1 MISLQLCVLYE
12 SNYIKNI
19 LLSNESKCEPYFQA
33 TQKVQKFFFIF
44 PKKKIFLNLP
54 DVKIGFI
61 WKRIK
66 RWTIP
71 ENFRSIGVKLFKL
84 LTKTYLLR
92 NNISRD
98 PLKLHV
104 VYLENGWWW
113 QKNFLCV
120 YLHKWVLPIYKIS
133 GKLEDPP
140 SDTFL
145 IFFWFLG
152 ALPLK
157 ISWILITMTVSSLF
171 LALSY
176 GFYDF
181 YSLFTQS
188 PFSGQP
194 HENINGFLQKSDV
207 LSFFLKLN

>member
-1 MISLQLCVLYE
+1 MSL
-12 SNYIKNI
+12 SANHIFRPIK
-19 LLSNESKCEPYFQA
+19 
-33 TQKVQKFFFIF
+33 KFKKNFLFF
-44 PKKKIFLNLP
+44 PKKNFLNLP

-61 WKRIK
+61 WKRMK

-113 QKNFLCV
+113 QKKFCV
-120 YLHKWVLPIYKIS
+120 FIYISKYYLYTKFQENWRT
-133 GKLEDPP
+133 PP

-152 ALPLK
+152 ALPK
-157 ISWILITMTVSSLF
+157 SVLF
-171 LALSY
+171 
-176 GFYDF
+176 
-181 YSLFTQS
+181 
-188 PFSGQP
+188 
-194 HENINGFLQKSDV
+194 
-207 LSFFLKLN
+207 

>member
-1 MISLQLCVLYE
+1 MSLGANHIFKPL
-12 SNYIKNI
+12 K
-19 LLSNESKCEPYFQA
+19 
-33 TQKVQKFFFIF
+33 KFKKKFLFF
-44 PKKKIFLNLP
+44 PKKFFLNLS

-61 WKRIK
+61 WKWIK

-152 ALPLK
+152 ALPQYYWNILLWFKKLFVFLLIFFSLAIGLK
-157 ISWILITMTVSSLF
+157 
-171 LALSY
+171 
-176 GFYDF
+176 
-181 YSLFTQS
+181 
-188 PFSGQP
+188 
-194 HENINGFLQKSDV
+194 
-207 LSFFLKLN
+207 